1 MHTSTLPEAVYVT
14 TVSLII
20 IIIII
25 YVLFTYFTVFIR
37 VFQLEWQL
45 HFPTVETIKILSY
58 LSFWSITAPQ

>member
-14 TVSLII
+14 TVTL
-20 IIIII
+20 IIII